1 MTSICR
7 KNAVTWRLLGLMFPL
22 LALMVG
28 PAPALGKDLGPEIGM
43 VLYEVAEDARFLDAN
58 GLPTDD
64 PNRVVLRKATAKLS
78 GWAELGT
85 PLCPSELLVVYPKA
99 KRCAVTAEGHDDI
112 TIAMPSPGVF
122 TATGPVSGDFEVVVQ
137 GDNPADA
144 PEAAV
149 GGGHFE
155 GAGDLSPT
163 LAGVP
168 LGFISGGTG
177 TASFPLF
184 GINVPFSFTGT
195 FRLPFSM
202 AQDGS
207 KGSPRPGRAAFYLD
221 DDGHPAPVRQDERSI
236 GWPTVRLEIKFKGQC
251 Q

>member
-22 LALMVG
+22 LALMIG
-28 PAPALGKDLGPEIGM
+28 PAPALGKDLGPEIGT

-58 GLPTDD
+58 RQPTAD
-64 PNRVVLRKATAKLS
+64 PNRVVLRTATATLS

-85 PLCPSELLVVYPKA
+85 PLCPPELLVVYPKTT
-99 KRCAVTAEGHDDI
+99 RCAVTAVGHDAI

-122 TATGPVSGDFEVVVQ
+122 TATGPVTGDFEVVVQ

-168 LGFISGGTG
+168 LGFINGGTG
-177 TASFPLF
+177 TVSFPLF
-184 GINVPFSFTGT
+184 GINNVPFSFTGT

-236 GWPTVRLEIKFKGQC
+236 GWPTVRLEI
-251 Q
+251 